1 MRFLSNAHTHSA
13 YCDGRNTLPEMMRAA
28 QARGF
33 QSLGFSEHAWQGF
46 DERYAMTK
54 EGQTAYLREIR
65 ALQQARKPGEPRL
78 WAGLELDGM
87 AREACRGAVA
97 GFDYVIGSTHY
108 ATLDFHGEPVAV
120 DGDAD
125 RLRLYVDEAFHGD
138 GLAMTRWYYELE
150 TGALLRDR
158 PAIIGHFDLVRKH
171 AARARLFDEADPAYQ
186 RIALHALERAFS
198 SGAILEV
205 NTGGMARGYLPTPY
219 PTRTLLCAWREMGG
233 RVTVTS
239 DCHDARYLDFAFEQ
253 ALALIRGA
261 GFQSVEMLGTHDA
274 LWETVEL

>member
-1 MRFLSNAHTHSA
+1 MRFLSNAHTHST
-13 YCDGRNTLPEMMRAA
+13 YCDGGNTLLEMIDAA
-28 QARGF
+28 QALGF
-33 QSLGFSEHAWQGF
+33 QSLGFSGHAWQGF
-46 DERYAMTK
+46 DESYSMTK
-54 EGQTAYLREIR
+54 EGQAAYLREIR
-65 ALQQARKPGEPRL
+65 ALQQAREPGAPRL

-87 AREACRGAVA
+87 AMEACRNATD

-108 ATLDFHGEPVAV
+108 LTLDFHGAPVAV
-120 DGDAD
+120 DGDAA

-138 GLAMTRWYYELE
+138 GLAMTRRYYELE
-150 TGALLRDR
+150 TDALLRDR

-171 AARARLFDEADPAYQ
+171 AARVRLFDEADPAYQ
-186 RIALHALERAFS
+186 RVAVNALERAFA
-198 SGAILEV
+198 SGAVLEV

-219 PTRTLLCAWREMGG
+219 PMRELLCAWREMGG

-239 DCHDARYLDFAFEQ
+239 DCHDARYLDYAFEQ

-261 GFQSVEMLGTHDA
+261 DFQSIEILGKRDK

>member
-1 MRFLSNAHTHSA
+1 MKFLSNAHTHSV
-13 YCDGRNTLPEMMRAA
+13 YCDGRNTLPEMVRAA
-28 QARGF
+28 QTLGF

-46 DERYAMTK
+46 DESYSMTK
-54 EGQTAYLREIR
+54 EGQAAYLREIR
-65 ALQQARKPGEPRL
+65 ALQQAHKPDGPRL

-108 ATLDFHGEPVAV
+108 TALDFHGEPVAV

-138 GLAMTRWYYELE
+138 GLAMARRYYELE
-150 TGALLRDR
+150 TDALLRDR
-158 PAIIGHFDLVRKH
+158 PAMIGHFDLVRKH
-171 AARARLFDEADPAYQ
+171 AARARLFNEEDPAYQ
-186 RIALHALERAFS
+186 RIALNALERAFA
-198 SGAILEV
+198 SGAALEV

-219 PTRTLLCAWREMGG
+219 PTRPLLCAWREMGG

-261 GFQSVEMLGTHDA
+261 GFQSVEMLGTHNA
-274 LWETVEL
+274 LWETAEL